1 MNSTIP
7 VIEIDRL
14 VRRFG
19 RADAVNG
26 LSHAQI
32 QELLKPFD
40 DRIVE
45 PRKSDGQKVVPHDYV
60 RGRLSEIFGPLGW
73 SEQQLE
79 LTQVATGADGIAD
92 ARYVDSDSV
101 MRYIA
106 YRARV
111 RLIIHNPDGSTRTF
125 WDGAGAWGQGRTV
138 RDNDQRA
145 IWDLHSDAMNGA
157 LFQGRPLTVNEA
169 KPREERP
176 RTGGERPRSFERSR

>member
-1 MNSTIP
+1 PQRDKRAAIVPPFSSTTTDKE
-7 VIEIDRL
+7 VHM
-14 VRRFG
+14 
-19 RADAVNG
+19 DAVNG

-101 MRYIA
+101 MRYI
-106 YRARV
+106 
-111 RLIIHNPDGSTRTF
+111 
-125 WDGAGAWGQGRTV
+125 
-138 RDNDQRA
+138 
-145 IWDLHSDAMNGA
+145 
-157 LFQGRPLTVNEA
+157 
-169 KPREERP
+169 
-176 RTGGERPRSFERSR
+176 